1 MFSQRSE
8 FEENE
13 NSIGRR
19 LRQLRA
25 AGLELLDL
33 TISTPADAGL
43 THDATVLQGL
53 ASPTAL
59 HYTPDAQGLQSARE
73 ALAADLQAAG
83 HVVEIDDLILT
94 SGTSEAYSYL
104 FKLLCD
110 PGDEVLIP
118 APSYPLFEHLAQLEG
133 VRVARYPLAYDG
145 SFHIDMPVLRRMVT
159 PHTRA
164 IVVVNPNNPTGSF
177 LKRDEFSSLLN
188 LGLPI
193 ISDEVFAAYA
203 FGPGAERVDSVLE
216 TQRGLVFALG
226 GLSKAAALPQL
237 KLSFIAVGGEESARA
252 RARQRLAFI
261 ADAYLSVATP
271 VQLALPE
278 LLVAGRVVRS
288 QILQRLRVNLSAVQ
302 DNCKPPNPITAL
314 SVEAGFYAVL
324 RLPNVMSDEEW
335 TIRLLDEERVVV
347 QPGFFYDFRDDS
359 MLVLSLL
366 PEPKTFSLGLQRIQQ
381 CVSRHI

>member
-8 FEENE
+8 FEESE

-19 LRQLRA
+19 QRQLRA
-25 AGLELLDL
+25 AGVEFLDL

-43 THDATVLQGL
+43 SHDATILQGL

-59 HYTPDAQGLQSARE
+59 QYTPDAQGLPSARQ

-83 HVVEIDDLILT
+83 HVVEIDDLVLT

-110 PGDEVLIP
+110 AGDEVLIP

-145 SFHIDMPVLRRMVT
+145 SYHIDMPVLRSMVT
-159 PHTRA
+159 RHTRA

-177 LKRDEFSSLLN
+177 LKRDEFSSLLD

-193 ISDEVFAAYA
+193 ISDEVFAPYA
-203 FGPGAERVDSVLE
+203 FGPGVERVDSVLE
-216 TQRGLVFALG
+216 ARRGLVFALG

-237 KLSFIAVGGEESARA
+237 KLSFIAMGGEQSAKA

-278 LLVAGRVVRS
+278 LLAAGQLLRK
-288 QILQRLRVNLSAVQ
+288 QIVQRLRRNLSSVQ
-302 DNCKPPNPITAL
+302 DICKPPSAITAP
-314 SVEAGFYAVL
+314 SVEGGFYAVL
-324 RLPNVMSDEEW
+324 RLPRVMTDEEW
-335 TIRLLDEERVVV
+335 TLRLLDEERVVV
-347 QPGFFYDFRDDS
+347 QPGFFYDFRDES

-366 PEPKTFSLGLQRIQQ
+366 PEPEQFALGLQRIQQ